1 VKKVVFT
8 SFEFLN
14 QNRYFT
20 AGLFLIIPLSL
31 SFREVRSTFL
41 CYRSSQTPYHY
52 PSERSEV
59 LSFATGL
66 LKPLILIIPSF
77 PKVRSTRLCSQTLLL
92 SYPLGLC
99 ASFAAGPSLV
109 WSEVP
114 AVLFGRPSSS
124 VRGTMCAMDRGQVV
138 QSEVLY
144 MPLDQCQSVRSE
156 VLSMLSDV
164 CLTVHSEGS
173 FHLPF
178 RLPFLLS
185 FALSFVLSSALSL
198 SFPFLSLPPRPR
210 RIF

>member
-1 VKKVVFT
+1 M
-8 SFEFLN
+8 LPD
-14 QNRYFT
+14 
-20 AGLFLIIPLSL
+20 FLIS
-31 SFREVRSTFL
+31 
-41 CYRSSQTPYHY
+41 YHY
-52 PSERSEV
+52 PSEKSEV
-59 LSFATGL
+59 LFL
-66 LKPLILIIPSF
+66 LPDFSNPLSSIPIRVRSTFFCSRTSYHIITFRRSLRYLYAYRLLILIVPSF
-77 PKVRSTRLCSQTLLL
+77 PKVRSTRLCTQTLLL

-114 AVLFGRPSSS
+114 AVLFRRPSSS

-164 CLTVHSEGS
+164 CQTVHSVGS

-185 FALSFVLSSALSL
+185 FALSFALSSALSL
-198 SFPFLSLPPRPR
+198 SFPFLSPPDLGRNY
-210 RIF
+210 F